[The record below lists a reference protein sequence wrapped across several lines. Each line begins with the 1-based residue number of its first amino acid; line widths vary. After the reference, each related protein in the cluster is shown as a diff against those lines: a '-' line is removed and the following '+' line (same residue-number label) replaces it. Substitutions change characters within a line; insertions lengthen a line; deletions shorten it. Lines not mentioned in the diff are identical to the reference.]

1 MCTGPYINYHCLACF
16 DLLARS
22 HTPRDI
28 WKQKLISIP
37 ETLSLWSL
45 KVLSIFL
52 SLYFF
57 LSRTFLLVLLNSLSL
72 SLTLF
77 LFLTLSF
84 THSENQESSLS
95 FFLSFFLSLSLSRSL
110 SYTITQW
117 HMKAIPSLS
126 LFRSSIPLSLYCQL
140 HRVERA
146 LHLLLLLESFSHSF
160 FVYPGPSLRWRK
172 SFLEV
177 RKEEERRKTKPK
189 PKRRRKTVASS
200 ISSRTVAVQRL
211 VNSSYFGGV
220 VAQRKSK
227 SERKRKNR

>member
-1 MCTGPYINYHCLACF
+1 MKAQTHIY
-16 DLLARS
+16 
-22 HTPRDI
+22 PRDAI
-28 WKQKLISIP
+28 TVKFES
-37 ETLSLWSL
+37 
-45 KVLSIFL
+45 
-52 SLYFF
+52 SLY
-57 LSRTFLLVLLNSLSL
+57 LSL
-72 SLTLF
+72 SLF
-77 LFLTLSF
+77 LSF
-84 THSENQESSLS
+84 TDVPTSTAKLPISLS
-95 FFLSFFLSLSLSRSL
+95 HTLSLSHSLLHTLWESRNLSFFLSLSLSHSL

>member
-1 MCTGPYINYHCLACF
+1 
-16 DLLARS
+16 
-22 HTPRDI
+22 
-28 WKQKLISIP
+28 
-37 ETLSLWSL
+37 
-45 KVLSIFL
+45 
-52 SLYFF
+52 
-57 LSRTFLLVLLNSLSL
+57 
-72 SLTLF
+72 
-77 LFLTLSF
+77 
-84 THSENQESSLS
+84 
-95 FFLSFFLSLSLSRSL
+95 
-110 SYTITQW
+110 
-117 HMKAIPSLS
+117 MKAIPSLS

-227 SERKRKNR
+227 SERKSKNRLSLSRLAVKSDWIVYVVPSVVVVVVVLLLLDVVVVAGQWVHPFASFAQGKKSTTCT